1 MDQDGYGYRADDRGI
16 ERLLQDSRTLSPA
29 GIERAAWGWDRHE
42 DPKLMEQYHQAEKT
56 ALRAIEQ
63 ADRGPQ
69 WEELRRKILDL
80 TEGRT
85 SLVSWKAE
93 HGDVGH
99 KAERAALGAA
109 LALVSQDKLDHPHF
123 VTLVRPM
130 AEALP
135 WLLPE
140 VAPEPRRPDRGP
152 VPRGAEP
159 RGPEPRRPER
169 GR

>member
-1 MDQDGYGYRADDRGI
+1 MGIDAEGYGFRPGEEGLD
-16 ERLLQDSRTLSPA
+16 RLLRDARVLSPA

-42 DPKLMEQYHQAEKT
+42 DPALMQRFHDAERV
-56 ALRAIEQ
+56 ALRTLEQ
-63 ADRGPQ
+63 GDRVQ
-69 WEELRRKILDL
+69 AWDDARKRILDL

-99 KAERAALGAA
+99 KAERAMLGAA
-109 LALVSQDKLDHPHF
+109 LGVLTREKLSHEPY

-140 VAPEPRRPDRGP
+140 APPEPRR
-152 VPRGAEP
+152 
-159 RGPEPRRPER
+159 
-169 GR
+169 

>member
-1 MDQDGYGYRADDRGI
+1 MAPDAEGYGYQPDETGLDRLA
-16 ERLLQDSRTLSPA
+16 RDARVLSPA

-42 DPKLMEQYHQAEKT
+42 DPAAMQRFHEAERV
-56 ALRAIEQ
+56 ALRIAEQ
-63 ADRGPQ
+63 NDRGPA
-69 WEELRRKILDL
+69 WEEARRRFLDL

-93 HGDVGH
+93 HGNVGH
-99 KAERAALGAA
+99 KAERALLGGALGV
-109 LALVSQDKLDHPHF
+109 LTRDKLDKPTY

-140 VAPEPRRPDRGP
+140 AAPEPRR
-152 VPRGAEP
+152 
-159 RGPEPRRPER
+159 
-169 GR
+169 